1 LILITVA
8 FLQLFSGST
17 MRKKC
22 VMCSPDKFEYNY
34 HPNKET
40 FHHIFNRQLSGKCI
54 NAQKI
59 VNDYVSHQAPG
70 LMKEKEYD
78 LGNNNKVF
86 ASKWLDDKQV
96 VFGTK
101 CNKVYI

>member
-1 LILITVA
+1 
-8 FLQLFSGST
+8 
-17 MRKKC
+17 
-22 VMCSPDKFEYNY
+22 
-34 HPNKET
+34 
-40 FHHIFNRQLSGKCI
+40 LSGKCI

-59 VNDYVSHQAPG
+59 VDDYVSHQAPG